1 MSRTQEWTVYIHDKG
16 NMVHN
21 SPGSF
26 GSAYSYTDIS
36 SSKNVTVIVIH
47 EISKKVVSYLN
58 DEKTPCQQMPRTVEL
73 NTCIQDHIQND
84 IGCTLPW
91 SNHSSEY
98 PECTAS
104 GQYNR
109 FLQTYQEIARLTE
122 RSIAE
127 RTGCRPSC
135 QRNEFTANIVNR
147 AERPSKPA
155 GFFTCNFFYASG
167 RYVEKTYYYVY
178 DWVHLLADVGGYMGL
193 LLGFS
198 LLSMYDGIMSLCKM
212 GYGLATRRRT
222 QLIKT
227 QIEDLEV
234 DP

>member
-1 MSRTQEWTVYIHDKG
+1 MSVPKKLSRTQEWTVYINDKG

-58 DEKTPCQQMPRTVEL
+58 DEKTPCQPMSRTVEL
-73 NTCIQDHIQND
+73 NTCIQDHIKID

-91 SNHSSEY
+91 SNDSSEY
-98 PECTAS
+98 PECTES

-127 RTGCRPSC
+127 RTG
-135 QRNEFTANIVNR
+135 A
-147 AERPSKPA
+147 
-155 GFFTCNFFYASG
+155 
-167 RYVEKTYYYVY
+167 
-178 DWVHLLADVGGYMGL
+178 
-193 LLGFS
+193 
-198 LLSMYDGIMSLCKM
+198 
-212 GYGLATRRRT
+212 
-222 QLIKT
+222 
-227 QIEDLEV
+227 
-234 DP
+234 